1 MDNSKQ
7 YVTDQ
12 LVNTHGWTPAQA
24 QGIVANLQMESNL
37 NPGAVGDNG
46 NAYGIA
52 QWQGPRQK
60 DFAEKF
66 GKPIQTA
73 NLDEQIAFVNH
84 ELRSGKEVAA
94 GHSLSKALTA
104 GDAAEVVSR
113 QYERPARADW
123 DAARR
128 RALADGTVAP
138 TPGGSTMPQQGAS
151 AASGSTSDWPRLP
164 TPQKPGEALYGSL
177 IASLNE
183 QAKPLSSTAIPDA
196 QTARSEA
203 ADVAD
208 TKAKDGKGYFSALAS
223 QLGDPRTMG
232 SWALMDGFER
242 SQKQLDANADPGYF
256 QANRDKILAG
266 TDGYDREYL
275 EANVRGPETLQASL
289 AELAKRKI
297 MDKEYGL
304 AGGGATFMAALTA
317 GLVDPASYLA
327 GAVVGKGANILRIGH
342 AALAAKGSV
351 GAARVAFLGE
361 MAATNMALEGVQQTM
376 GEVKTSSDYA
386 MAAGMGTLMA
396 LPFARGAVNGA
407 VHNHIRELAE
417 DINVRATAEQAD
429 RVATVLKEQPGL
441 AQDPARAARVVEARE
456 VADVQ
461 QHVRDNSTPS
471 PFRDRAVPDSVE
483 TGQRAEWENAA
494 EVPTAG
500 DAAKAEATAAEMAE
514 SRVPK
519 QEVPAEATPEERAAA
534 VKEHETAVADA
545 HPKNDVDATAKTDPS
560 VRQEAGEPELVFPT
574 LEKADPEVTGTRDIP
589 GRDGK
594 PIRLSWST
602 RGRSKVRESSEHP
615 GAAEPHF
622 SVRETLETMLDQPN
636 LDEKTAALA
645 RYLLKVGRDDI
656 LDGVGVRFLNPEHA
670 VVKGRG
676 GAFHNGDQSISL
688 RNPLGHGNADG
699 PQAWLSKASLFHYE
713 TVLHEVTHAMLAGKI
728 QAHIEGKVPAN
739 SELGKAMAG
748 LQDLFE
754 RFKAEIA
761 TNHPTI
767 QDLKNLPEGNLSKN
781 GLINQ
786 RAQIDY
792 GAQNLH
798 EFTSQVMGNEFT
810 RRVLRG
816 MPGKEVFGKPTTAW
830 QELMGSFRRILG
842 IKPSQSKVTGETEGL
857 ALLDRLISLDGS
869 NIRYA
874 GGEQTLYAPAMNV
887 GTKQRSRA
895 QDIMSHARAWVA
907 SNPIDRARVA
917 VGTWGGARSDGL
929 VLAGSK
935 NPILNMFAGIVAETT
950 TGAAGRKATVAIRA
964 STMHAKILGNTILEH
979 QAAFERYRQSRA
991 ISGIKEAING
1001 DGERGFNK
1009 EVYTEITKRRD
1020 PAYQSQGADAN
1031 VVAAA
1036 DSLEKMFQRA
1046 ADDQRAA
1053 GVLGADNLPA
1063 TSRGYVP
1070 QQLDGARIQTLE
1082 AHELIGL
1089 HQEMSRQFQRNMG
1102 WDAAFADSFAPY
1114 YVDRVRQ
1121 RSQGAKDAEGI
1132 AKGEGDA
1139 AELVRQTLE
1148 DMAVDPNLRNRA
1160 GAAAAQAGKPK
1171 WLNSR
1176 LSLDLSAQ
1184 FAPGKTLLDVYKT
1197 DALGLARDYS
1207 HRSAGTVALT
1217 ESGILGLRGI
1227 RELRQ
1232 AAVSAATAGEN
1243 ASLTELR
1250 AFDRVVA
1257 EILGGRT
1264 GLEVSSPTA
1273 RDLGSLVRLQRLGGL
1288 VFAQA
1293 AEAWNM
1299 TFALGVGSVL
1309 RGIPSLGRHLSDI
1322 RTLKAG
1328 GVSGNPLLKTL
1339 EVPGGEF
1346 GMRDYKMAMPLDPG
1360 DSQLAEYMNHPG
1372 LISRLLR
1379 TGEHFQAKIV
1389 GFKAL
1394 VAVQHRH
1401 VAEEIVRKSLR
1412 YINEG
1417 RESTAL
1423 ADMGITPDLRAA
1435 IHRELPNIAV
1445 FDGNGHVTQLDMTRI
1460 SDPRIAEAY
1469 GQVVHRGTAQIIQH
1483 RFAGERSA
1491 WFSNDYMQLLFQ
1503 LRGFGLTAVE
1513 KQWGRAQMNYGYAK
1527 ASGMLMAQLA
1537 LSLPIYVAKAELVS
1551 QGMHKSQRD
1560 EFLKKALN
1568 PAQMVKGVLSYASL
1582 SGLTG
1587 DVLDTVGGLAGG
1599 WGDSKWKDTLGAS
1612 PQGVSA
1618 SRLVPLGG
1626 TIDSALRVAS
1636 GRADLH
1642 TGLKQLPF
1650 SNIWYLQPLLN
1661 MTKKD

>member
-1 MDNSKQ
+1 MDNPKQ

-24 QGIVANLQMESNL
+24 QGIVANLQMESSL
-37 NPGAVGDNG
+37 NPAAVGDNG

-60 DFAEKF
+60 DFAEKY

-84 ELRSGKEVAA
+84 ELRSGKEMAA

-104 GDAAEVVSR
+104 GDAAEIVSR
-113 QYERPARADW
+113 QYERPARADF

-128 RALADGTVAP
+128 RALADGSVAP
-138 TPGGSTMPQQGAS
+138 TPGGSTMPQQGAV
-151 AASGSTSDWPRLP
+151 AAPGSTSDWPRLP
-164 TPQKPGEALYGSL
+164 IPQKPGEGLYGAL
-177 IASLNE
+177 IDSLNA
-183 QAKPLSSTAIPDA
+183 QAAPLKSTAIPDA

-208 TKAKDGKGYFSALAS
+208 TQAKEGHGFFTAFASA
-223 QLGDPRTMG
+223 LGDPRTMAT
-232 SWALMDGFER
+232 WALVDGYER
-242 SQKQLDANADPGYF
+242 SQQKLDANADPGYF

-289 AELAKRKI
+289 TELAKRKI
-297 MDKEYGL
+297 TDKEYGL
-304 AGGGATFMAALTA
+304 SGGGSAFFANLTA
-317 GLVDPASYLA
+317 GVFDPATYVA

-361 MAATNMALEGVQQTM
+361 MAGTNMALEGVQQTM

-386 MAAGMGTLMA
+386 MAAGMGAIMG

-407 VHNHIRELAE
+407 VHNHIRELAD

-429 RVATVLKEQPGL
+429 RVAAVLKEDPTM

-461 QHVRDNSTPS
+461 QHIRENSTPS

-483 TGQRAEWENAA
+483 SGQRAEWENAA
-494 EVPTAG
+494 EIPTAG

-560 VRQEAGEPELVFPT
+560 VRQTAGEPEPLTFPK
-574 LEKADPEVTGTRDIP
+574 LEDLADREGSVAGVEGSRDIP
-589 GRDGK
+589 TRTGGSIRVKWNTVGRRTEG
-594 PIRLSWST
+594 T
-602 RGRSKVRESSEHP
+602 H
-615 GAAEPHF
+615 A
-622 SVRETLETMLDQPN
+622 SVRETLSAMLDQPN
-636 LDEKTAALA
+636 LSPQAEALA
-645 RYLLKVGRDDI
+645 HYLLKVGRDDV
-656 LDGVGVRFLNPEHA
+656 LDGVGIRFLESSHPE
-670 VVKGRG
+670 VKGQG
-676 GAFHNGDQSISL
+676 GFFRPSDQHIGVKVHSPDDAGGLKTFL
-688 RNPLGHGNADG
+688 RHG
-699 PQAWLSKASLFHYE
+699 SLFHYE
-713 TVLHEVTHAMLAGKI
+713 TVLHEVTHAMLAGKV
-728 QAHIEGKVPAN
+728 QAHLEGRIPKGG
-739 SELGKAMAG
+739 ELGQVFAG
-748 LQDLFE
+748 LEDLFA
-754 RFKAEIA
+754 RYKAKVATLPKEMPIA
-761 TNHPTI
+761 GAE
-767 QDLKNLPEGNLSKN
+767 LFN
-781 GLINQ
+781 GSPKGVRDARGPIN
-786 RAQIDY
+786 Y
-792 GAQNLH
+792 GTQNLH
-798 EFTSQVMGNEFT
+798 EFTSQVMGNEDT
-810 RRVLRG
+810 RAVLRS
-816 MPGKEVFGKPTTAW
+816 MEGKPVFGKPTTAW

-842 IKPSQSKVTGETEGL
+842 IKPEASKVTGETEGL
-857 ALLDRLISLDGS
+857 GLLDRLISLDGS
-869 NIRYA
+869 NIRYQ
-874 GGEQTLYAPAMNV
+874 GGEPTLFAPAMNV

-895 QDIMSHARAWVA
+895 QDIMQHARAWVA

-950 TGAAGRKATVAIRA
+950 TGAAGRKATVAIRS
-964 STMHAKILGNTILEH
+964 STMHAKILGNAILDH
-979 QAAFERYRQSRA
+979 QSAFERYRQARA

-1001 DGERGFNK
+1001 DGERAFNK

-1020 PAYQSQGADAN
+1020 PQYQSQGADAN

-1036 DSLEKMFQRA
+1036 DSLEKLFQRA

-1053 GVLGADNLPA
+1053 GVLGADNLP
-1063 TSRGYVP
+1063 TSSRGYVP

-1114 YVDRVRQ
+1114 YVDRIRQ

-1309 RGIPSLGRHLSDI
+1309 RGIPALGRHLSDI

-1328 GVSGNPLLKTL
+1328 GVSGNPLLKTI

-1423 ADMGITPDLRAA
+1423 ADMGITPELRTA
-1435 IHRELPNIAV
+1435 IRQELPNIAV
-1445 FDGNGHVTQLDMTRI
+1445 FDGSGRVTQLDMTRI